1 MGPKQVDLLQEQPL
15 SVKAW
20 GKQGTLMSALSRIH
34 HFRDLMLRHTA
45 TSHGTQLIEDHPR
58 AENRKVEPKTDA
70 AAMNDLLGRSITYRV
85 AVGPRA
91 GEKGF
96 TLPTLPPVPEG
107 EKADRGVFPAS
118 ATFAI
123 RRLKLLLSSSPA
135 VDVNGVAADPE
146 RAQPSQTV
154 LLAGHASQSGMKQ
167 SAQIPKQSDF
177 GICA

>member
-1 MGPKQVDLLQEQPL
+1 
-15 SVKAW
+15 
-20 GKQGTLMSALSRIH
+20 
-34 HFRDLMLRHTA
+34 MLRHTA

-91 GEKGF
+91 GE
-96 TLPTLPPVPEG
+96 
-107 EKADRGVFPAS
+107 
-118 ATFAI
+118 
-123 RRLKLLLSSSPA
+123 
-135 VDVNGVAADPE
+135 NGVAADPE

-154 LLAGHASQSGMKQ
+154 LLAGHASESGMKQ